1 VVRRWSELL
10 LLAKRRHRF
19 NLIFKKRRLVE
30 RPRCRS
36 LYVSLWSPLKGAS
49 QPAFRSVGFPNAV
62 VVLAFLP
69 VLSRLGVDLSRKTA
83 VVMVI
88 VVVVVTVVVVGVLG
102 LLVVPM
108 LLRRVMHVRL
118 FVLVMCGMM

>member
-1 VVRRWSELL
+1 M
-10 LLAKRRHRF
+10 
-19 NLIFKKRRLVE
+19 
-30 RPRCRS
+30 
-36 LYVSLWSPLKGAS
+36 GAG
-49 QPAFRSVGFPNAV
+49 QPAFRSVGFPTAV

-69 VLSRLGVDLSRKTA
+69 VLSRLGIDLSRKTA

-108 LLRRVMHVRL
+108 LLCRVDG
-118 FVLVMCGMM
+118 VLVEESLPRKKYDAAE

>member
-1 VVRRWSELL
+1 M
-10 LLAKRRHRF
+10 
-19 NLIFKKRRLVE
+19 
-30 RPRCRS
+30 
-36 LYVSLWSPLKGAS
+36 GAG
-49 QPAFRSVGFPNAV
+49 QPAFRSVGFPTAV

-88 VVVVVTVVVVGVLG
+88 VVVVVTVVIVGVLG

-108 LLRRVMHVRL
+108 LLRRVMFVRS
-118 FVLVMCGMM
+118 FMVVMCGVVCQMAARETRSGVKTRDRGPRCPGQESQESSSIHL

>member
-1 VVRRWSELL
+1 
-10 LLAKRRHRF
+10 
-19 NLIFKKRRLVE
+19 
-30 RPRCRS
+30 
-36 LYVSLWSPLKGAS
+36 
-49 QPAFRSVGFPNAV
+49 

-88 VVVVVTVVVVGVLG
+88 VVAIVTVVVVGVLG

-108 LLRRVMHVRL
+108 LLCRVMYVRL
-118 FVLVMCGMM
+118 FAVVMCGMM

>member
-1 VVRRWSELL
+1 
-10 LLAKRRHRF
+10 
-19 NLIFKKRRLVE
+19 
-30 RPRCRS
+30 
-36 LYVSLWSPLKGAS
+36 
-49 QPAFRSVGFPNAV
+49 

-108 LLRRVMHVRL
+108 LLCRVMHVRL
-118 FVLVMCGMM
+118 FAVMMCGMM